1 MEISMATAT
10 YQLPGV
16 MSKKESE
23 LRQIFLEQVKD
34 IPGGEKI
41 KRCIQCGTCTGSCP
55 VSYAMDLSPREVIA
69 LFRAGEM
76 EQIMQS
82 RTIWICASCYACT
95 TRCPSGIKITDL
107 IYALKRSAMEGGVKT
122 VAPQVQTLA
131 SLFIDTLM
139 KYGRLHEG
147 TLIRKFYAKTDVTK
161 FFGLIPLGRKLW
173 TTKRLALF
181 PKRIKGHASLK
192 RIIRKAQD
200 IEMRNVQEKLEYSP
214 EHVGYKGLA
223 DHKLEQRKGE

>member
-76 EQIMQS
+76 EQIMKS

-95 TRCPSGIKITDL
+95 TRCPSGVKITDL
-107 IYALKRSAMEGGVKT
+107 IYALKRSAMEGRVKT

-147 TLIRKFYAKTDVTK
+147 TLIRKFYTKTDVTK
-161 FFGLIPLGRKLW
+161 FFRLIPLGRKLW

>member
-1 MEISMATAT
+1 MATAT

-76 EQIMQS
+76 EQIMKS

-95 TRCPSGIKITDL
+95 TRCPSGVKITDL
-107 IYALKRSAMEGGVKT
+107 IYALKRSAMEGRVKT

-147 TLIRKFYAKTDVTK
+147 TLIRKFYTKTDVTK
-161 FFGLIPLGRKLW
+161 FFRLIPLGRKLW